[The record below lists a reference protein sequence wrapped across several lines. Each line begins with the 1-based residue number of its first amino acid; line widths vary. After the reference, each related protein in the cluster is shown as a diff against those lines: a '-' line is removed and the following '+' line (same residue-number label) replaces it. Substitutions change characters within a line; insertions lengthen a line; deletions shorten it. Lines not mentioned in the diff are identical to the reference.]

1 MKVVLCIFKKAKERK
16 FVLAEK
22 TSNRSFS
29 KAVYICKKKINM
41 IQMKRNVEGN
51 LLLERFVARESSQT
65 LDEKT

>member
-1 MKVVLCIFKKAKERK
+1 MYRQRK
-16 FVLAEK
+16 RAIAV
-22 TSNRSFS
+22 FS